1 MRYRIAKK
9 LLILIALFLLFNSP
23 VFANENNK
31 FGIHLAQPHFEDI
44 DASAD
49 LVNASGGDWGYITLV
64 IQEDD
69 RNRSKWQEIFERL
82 RKKHLIPIIRLAT
95 KPEGNYWK
103 RPTLDEGDNW
113 VNFLDSLN
121 WIVKD
126 RYVILFNE
134 PNHASEWGGAVDTD
148 SYAEIALAY
157 AQKLKEKNNLFFVM
171 LAGLDASAPSLLPN
185 YEDEGNF
192 LRRVLEKIPK
202 DDFEKYIDGW
212 SSHSYPNPGFSGS
225 PNGYGRGTVRTYQ
238 WELSLLRELG
248 IEKNLPVLITETGWS
263 DKKISRDIIAN
274 YFRTAFEAV
283 WLPDERVVA
292 VTPFVFNYQ
301 GEPFIDFSWK
311 RLIGSSSVNASEK
324 QDFYPQYYQVQAM
337 SKTKGDPSIIEAGK
351 IIFDA
356 PAELVANSS
365 YDFKL
370 KIKNVGQAIWDKDS
384 GYFLSLEGFPKEK
397 YFFSDLKNIKPFEET
412 EVDLFLKTNGTL
424 GPNQGKIILYKGD
437 KEVLGSEDWKFNI
450 SPLPSLEFK
459 VSAYPKLQTEGDDF
473 EIQIFDE
480 GQNLILKRSGI
491 RVRKG
496 IGYLDDIQ
504 NIILEKKY
512 RVVILRP
519 YYLPRQATIT
529 FKGEDNQLKFER
541 MLPLD
546 FNADGKLSLS
556 DMAAFTKNWR
566 LLKMFFP

>member
-1 MRYRIAKK
+1 MVKK
-9 LLILIALFLLFNSP
+9 LTILTILFLLLNFPAS
-23 VFANENNK
+23 ANENNK
-31 FGIHLAQPHFEDI
+31 FGIHLAQPHLEDI

-49 LVNASGGDWGYITLV
+49 LVNAQGGDWGYVTLV

-69 RNRSKWQEIFERL
+69 RNKSKWQEIFERL
-82 RKKHLIPIIRLAT
+82 RKRHLIPIIRLAT

-103 RPTLDEGDNW
+103 RPVAEEGENW
-113 VNFLDSLN
+113 ANFLDSLN
-121 WIVKD
+121 WVVED
-126 RYVILFNE
+126 RYIILFNE
-134 PNHASEWGGAVDTD
+134 PNHAGEWGGAVDAD
-148 SYAEIALAY
+148 SYQEIAFTY
-157 AQKLKEKNNLFFVM
+157 AKILKEKNSHFFVM
-171 LAGLDASAPSLLPN
+171 LAGLDASAPSALPN
-185 YEDEGNF
+185 YEDENTF
-192 LRRVLEKIPK
+192 LKKILEETGKV
-202 DDFEKYIDGW
+202 DFEKYIDGW
-212 SSHSYPNPGFSGS
+212 SSHSYPNPAFAGS
-225 PNGYGRGTVRTYQ
+225 PTAYGRGTVRTYQ
-238 WELSLLRELG
+238 WELSFLKEWG
-248 IEKNLPVLITETGWS
+248 IDKDLPVFITETGWS
-263 DKKISRDIIAN
+263 DKKLSRTTIAN
-274 YFRTAFEAV
+274 YFRLAFETV

-311 RLIGSSSVNASEK
+311 RLTDSPLVNASEK

-337 SKTKGDPSIIEAGK
+337 DKTKGEPSIIEAGK
-351 IIFDA
+351 IIFEA
-356 PAELVANSS
+356 PKELVANSS

-370 KIKNVGQAIWDKDS
+370 KIKNAGQAIWDKDN

-412 EVDLFLKTNGTL
+412 EVDLYLKTNGTL
-424 GPNQGKIILYKGD
+424 GPNQGKIILYQND
-437 KEVLGSEDWKFNI
+437 KEVLESGDWKFNI
-450 SPLPSLEFK
+450 SPLPSLEFR

-480 GQNLILKRSGI
+480 GQNLILKRSGL

-504 NIILEKKY
+504 NILLGKKY

-519 YYLPRQATIT
+519 YYLPRQAVIT
-529 FKGEDNQLKFER
+529 LQSKDNQIKFER

-546 FNADGKLSLS
+546 FNADGKLSLNDFS
-556 DMAAFTKNWR
+556 AFTKNWR